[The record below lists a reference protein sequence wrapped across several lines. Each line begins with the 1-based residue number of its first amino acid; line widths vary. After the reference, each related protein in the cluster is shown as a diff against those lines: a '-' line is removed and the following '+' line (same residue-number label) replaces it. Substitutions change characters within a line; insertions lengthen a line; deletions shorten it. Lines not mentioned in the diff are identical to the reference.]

1 MPALKKLYAFMSERI
16 NTMIKS
22 FTFAPMIRYTAAILL
37 IVAFAIQTFKGG
49 FVIFDYYTNTA
60 AFAKNCVNKAKP
72 KMHCNGK
79 CQMMKKMQAEEQKD
93 QQVPE
98 RKFENK
104 IEVVS
109 SKYFVTTIHP
119 GTSQI
124 VALTYNNTYTAR
136 ELKMPRS
143 FFHPPSAQ
151 AA

>member
-1 MPALKKLYAFMSERI
+1 
-16 NTMIKS
+16 
-22 FTFAPMIRYTAAILL
+22 
-37 IVAFAIQTFKGG
+37 
-49 FVIFDYYTNTA
+49 
-60 AFAKNCVNKAKP
+60 
-72 KMHCNGK
+72 
-79 CQMMKKMQAEEQKD
+79 MMKKMQAEEQKD

-109 SKYFVTTIHP
+109 SKYFVTTIQP